1 MSKRVT
7 IRDIAKKSGVSTAT
21 ISRLLN
27 NYTDCCSLET
37 RKRIMAAIEE
47 MNYRP
52 NPIAR
57 SLATKRFNNIALII
71 PDVRNPF
78 FTELSRGAE
87 DVCNEN
93 GFNLMLCNT
102 DGLKEKEDA
111 YINNLFGMIDGAI
124 ITTQNVEEENSL
136 LVELSEQGLP
146 LATVERYAPCAD
158 ALNGVRFDN
167 LNGSIMAANL
177 LLKHGHTKIMFITGP
192 LSTTNARHRLEGYL
206 DAMKNSG
213 VEIDQELIRYGN
225 YKIDSGYESVGKALR
240 EGKEFT
246 AVMTSNDMMAIGAC
260 KALREH
266 GKRIPEDISVTGF
279 DGTMFASIYEPPIVS
294 VIIPAY
300 EMGASAAN
308 QLMNELNKTGDGQRI
323 LQFAPA
329 LTQGSSV
336 ADVKCSYLIKD
347 SNIINE

>member
-27 NYTDCCSLET
+27 NDTDCCSLET
-37 RKRIMAAIEE
+37 QKRIMATIEE

-87 DVCNEN
+87 DVCNKN

-136 LVELSEQGLP
+136 LVELAEQGLP
-146 LATVERYAPCAD
+146 LVTVERYAPCAD
-158 ALNGVRFDN
+158 ALYGVRFDN

-192 LSTTNARHRLEGYL
+192 LSTTNARHRLEGYQN
-206 DAMKNSG
+206 AMKNSG
-213 VEIDQELIRYGN
+213 VEINPELIRYGN
-225 YKIDSGYESVGKALR
+225 YKIDSGYELIREALR

-266 GKRIPEDISVTGF
+266 GKHIPEDISVTGF
-279 DGTMFASIYEPPIVS
+279 DGTMFASIYDPAIVS

-300 EMGASAAN
+300 EMGVSAAN
-308 QLMNELNKTGDGQRI
+308 QLMNQLNKTGDGQRI

-336 ADVKCSYLIKD
+336 ADVKCSSPLKD
-347 SNIINE
+347 RNIINM